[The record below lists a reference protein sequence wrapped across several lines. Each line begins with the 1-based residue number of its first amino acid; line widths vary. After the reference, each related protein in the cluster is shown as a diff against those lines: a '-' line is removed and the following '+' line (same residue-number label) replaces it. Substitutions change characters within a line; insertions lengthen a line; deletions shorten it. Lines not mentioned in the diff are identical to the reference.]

1 MKKMFALV
9 MCSLVL
15 TFSAVSAGAYASP
28 SVNGSDVDSSS
39 NSTSTSNNNNNSN
52 NTVTSPKTGNTGVYA
67 VLMAAA
73 AAVFG
78 GVAFGAKRKL
88 KD

>member
-9 MCSLVL
+9 LCFLVL

-28 SVNGSDVDSSS
+28 SVNGSDVDSS
-39 NSTSTSNNNNNSN
+39 NSTSNNNNNSN
-52 NTVTSPKTGNTGVYA
+52 NTVTSPKTGNTGMYA